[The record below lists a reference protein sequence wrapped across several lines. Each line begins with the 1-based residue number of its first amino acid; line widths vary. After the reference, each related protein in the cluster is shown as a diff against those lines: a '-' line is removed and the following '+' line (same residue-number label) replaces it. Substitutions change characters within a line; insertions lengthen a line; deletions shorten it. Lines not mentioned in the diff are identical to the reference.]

1 MASACLLVG
10 FAWAQT
16 APPRAMWLWDPAPLL
31 DDAAARRDFFAF
43 CERHRIGIVWAQ
55 IATRANVDRRQ
66 LDRASD
72 WKALIADAHRRDMK
86 VHALDG
92 DPHYVLRDQHAQVLS
107 TLDAVAA
114 YNAAAA
120 ANERFDGVHFDNEP
134 YVLLDWRDPRLRER
148 LLEDYLDLNA
158 RAAAA
163 ARAAGLAYGVDIPF
177 WWGSI
182 DEVTGEPTGI
192 VSFRGTR
199 QAASDHLLAI
209 VDNLGIMDYRTTAAG
224 PDGIVAHATDT
235 LQKAERASHARIYIG
250 VETSIERGEYRFLL
264 GVSRDAVNAA
274 IMSRA
279 SSAALLERHRVR
291 LIDDGAAVHVGVK
304 VSETA
309 DEALAEIAR
318 AFRVPASSSPA
329 TAAASAQAAFRRE
342 GEWVDVRPRSI
353 AAGDTT
359 FAGVFA
365 TLMTPPKIT
374 FAGKSL
380 SEMNKQLAEAETGF
394 SAYRS
399 YAGIAIHDYV
409 GFSRLAGAGQ

>member
-92 DPHYVLRDQHAQVLS
+92 DPHYVLRDQHALVLS

-114 YNAAAA
+114 YNTAAA

-224 PDGIVAHATDT
+224 PDASSRTRPIRFRKPNARHTRAFTSASRRRSSAASTGSS
-235 LQKAERASHARIYIG
+235 LASHATLSMPLSCRAHHPPLSSNAIG
-250 VETSIERGEYRFLL
+250 
-264 GVSRDAVNAA
+264 
-274 IMSRA
+274 
-279 SSAALLERHRVR
+279 
-291 LIDDGAAVHVGVK
+291 
-304 VSETA
+304 
-309 DEALAEIAR
+309 
-318 AFRVPASSSPA
+318 
-329 TAAASAQAAFRRE
+329 
-342 GEWVDVRPRSI
+342 
-353 AAGDTT
+353 
-359 FAGVFA
+359 
-365 TLMTPPKIT
+365 
-374 FAGKSL
+374 
-380 SEMNKQLAEAETGF
+380 
-394 SAYRS
+394 
-399 YAGIAIHDYV
+399 
-409 GFSRLAGAGQ
+409 